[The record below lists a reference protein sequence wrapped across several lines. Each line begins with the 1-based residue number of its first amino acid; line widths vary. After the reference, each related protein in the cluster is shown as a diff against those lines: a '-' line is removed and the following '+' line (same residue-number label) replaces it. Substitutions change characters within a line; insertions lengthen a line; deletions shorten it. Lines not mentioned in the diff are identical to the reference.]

1 MLTRLRGENPKVV
14 LNTGMSSLKE
24 LSFITVFHPN
34 HMHSVL
40 PPHLSF
46 GDLEIAVS
54 QIKLWL
60 NFQVSGSLKKHIL
73 QQNKSMSKLPWI
85 ARLSTQKMYL
95 FCSSVN

>member
-1 MLTRLRGENPKVV
+1 MWTRLRRENPKVV

-54 QIKLWL
+54 QIKL
-60 NFQVSGSLKKHIL
+60 
-73 QQNKSMSKLPWI
+73 
-85 ARLSTQKMYL
+85 
-95 FCSSVN
+95 